1 MFNTEPLQTCEIRS
15 TLKGAYDFVEKN
27 RFSARFNQHSYI
39 TT

>member
-15 TLKGAYDFVEKN
+15 TLKGAYDFVEN